1 MQSLCLENHRPG
13 FSHTGLCE
21 EPAISDQLLQG
32 NILEEL
38 KVNCKAAAELFVK
51 TALPLGV

>member
-1 MQSLCLENHRPG
+1 MQSLCLENHSPV

-21 EPAISDQLLQG
+21 EPVLPPASEQLLLE

-38 KVNCKAAAELFVK
+38 KVNLQSCS
-51 TALPLGV
+51 